1 MSNKKAWYLFSII
14 IILLLIPNAAIARES
29 RIIAGDGVLTEDTEL
44 VESIWRLG
52 LCEII
57 PNDEYG
63 FEVANM
69 AYSVW
74 PSAFADSGVFSTI
87 RLDSINPATLT
98 PDDIIQL
105 GQEYEL
111 DALVC
116 GVIGQA
122 KVRYS
127 AWSLFGSDQHAVRIE
142 IAFQMY
148 ETTTG
153 TLVWER
159 TLKKNRTVV
168 ESEVTEIVRRFAG
181 NMATDMVPV
190 LIADGVTGR
199 DISAN
204 EPPGIHCS
212 RDSLNF
218 VTSAIRLFGT
228 VTDDF
233 GIANFVVLCGNNE
246 EPLLSVALESQ
257 SLIDFD
263 IILTWADLE
272 EDEIIITAT
281 DSQGQHSEL
290 IIPIEDG
297 EPFITGQ
304 IANISADRV
313 FINLGTIKGIE
324 EGMVFIVVSDEDIID
339 PATGRVLGQSTLNVG
354 IIQVETV
361 EGEFSTCIVLDG
373 EIDNFSVGDVVS

>member
-1 MSNKKAWYLFSII
+1 MTHKKAWFLFSII
-14 IILLLIPNAAIARES
+14 IILLLIPNAAKARES
-29 RIIAGDGVLTEDTEL
+29 RVIAGDGVLTEDTEL

-122 KVRYS
+122 KVRD
-127 AWSLFGSDQHAVRIE
+127 SLLGSAVRIE

-153 TLVWER
+153 TLIWER
-159 TLKKNRTVV
+159 TLKKNRTVN
-168 ESEVTEIVRRFAG
+168 ESEVVEIIRRFAG
-181 NMATDMVPV
+181 NVSTDMVPV

-212 RDSLNF
+212 HDSLNF
-218 VTSAIRLFGT
+218 VTSAIRLCGT

-233 GIANFVVLCGNNE
+233 GIADFVVLCGNNE

-272 EDEIIITAT
+272 EDEIIITAS

-290 IIPIEDG
+290 IIPIEDD

-304 IANISADRV
+304 IANISSDRIFV
-313 FINLGTIKGIE
+313 NLGTINGIE

-339 PATGRVLGQSTLNVG
+339 PTTDRVLGQSTLNVG
-354 IIQVETV
+354 IIQVEAV
-361 EGEFSTCIVLDG
+361 EDEFSTCIVLDG
-373 EIDNFSVGDVVS
+373 EIDNFSVGDKVY